1 MALRT
6 AHFESEYAKISGRT
20 IQMLDAE
27 KSRVKLMEQL
37 LLQFENDTLRL
48 ELEKINEQL
57 VEVIQTDSDARFQL
71 YEARREMD
79 CLHGIVKSSSHEVQN
94 LRVGDTLRRQT
105 S

>member
-6 AHFESEYAKISGRT
+6 AHLESEYTKISGRT

-37 LLQFENDTLRL
+37 LLQFENDTLRSD
-48 ELEKINEQL
+48 LEKVNEQMN
-57 VEVIQTDSDARFQL
+57 EVIQTEVDTHFQL

-79 CLHGIVKSSSHEVQN
+79 RLHGIVKASSHEAES
-94 LRVGDTLRRQT
+94 LRVSDALRRHV

>member
-6 AHFESEYAKISGRT
+6 AHFESEYAKTSGRT

-27 KSRVKLMEQL
+27 KSRVNLMEQL
-37 LLQFENDTLRL
+37 ILQFENDTLRL
-48 ELEKINEQL
+48 ELEKVNEQL